1 MKSLFCILLSMLFLY
16 CPFEVIFAQSA
27 LTRALNAPR
36 PGDRIV
42 KQQIAYLEPEGT
54 GENIIW
60 DFSRQEL
67 VDGYYELKYSRYGD
81 TDSIVGTEQRTLH
94 YYKLSGDSLLLHGY
108 ENPTN
113 LINYRNP
120 EVLLIF
126 PFTYGDSF
134 TGYANSTGL
143 YNNLVRLH
151 VHGKSTVSVD
161 ACGTLILPEG
171 DTLRHVLR
179 VYTHRRSIAYP
190 VKTDKDTLSEV
201 LSADSIEYRLV
212 TDSVRME
219 SEIWRW
225 YAGGY
230 RYPVVESIRTCNY
243 IYNQPVQMASTSF
256 YYPPR
261 EQYYD
266 LASDP
271 LNQQLRDLKQKSE
284 DNQSGQTSH
293 KGNTED
299 VLRYNYYVDSD
310 NTLYLSYD
318 LREQGEIWIALY
330 DLQGRQLSSLRKETL
345 PAGGYRE
352 QLLLTNL
359 PGNEFLL
366 QIICNDKINGVKIVK
381 H

>member
-42 KQQIAYLEPEGT
+42 KQQIAYLEPGGT

-60 DFSRQEL
+60 DFSQQEL

-201 LSADSIEYRLV
+201 LPADSIEV
-212 TDSVRME
+212 NDVFHNFPKSVDG
-219 SEIWRW
+219 
-225 YAGGY
+225 YATKFGQWSTKVGADGKVYQWLKMPGSYGGKTGTF
-230 RYPVVESIRTCNY
+230 EY
-243 IYNQPVQMASTSF
+243 IKDANGIINHSF
-256 YYPPR
+256 FLIHPDYER
-261 EQYYD
+261 
-266 LASDP
+266 
-271 LNQQLRDLKQKSE
+271 NI
-284 DNQSGQTSH
+284 
-293 KGNTED
+293 
-299 VLRYNYYVDSD
+299 
-310 NTLYLSYD
+310 YL
-318 LREQGEIWIALY
+318 
-330 DLQGRQLSSLRKETL
+330 
-345 PAGGYRE
+345 
-352 QLLLTNL
+352 
-359 PGNEFLL
+359 F
-366 QIICNDKINGVKIVK
+366 
-381 H
+381 

>member
-1 MKSLFCILLSMLFLY
+1 MKNLLLLLLCS
-16 CPFEVIFAQSA
+16 PFGIIFAQPA
-27 LTRALNAPR
+27 LTGALNSPR

-42 KQQIAYLEPEGT
+42 KQQIVYLEPGAS
-54 GENIIW
+54 GNDAVW
-60 DFSRQEL
+60 DFSRQEA
-67 VDGYYELKYSRYGD
+67 VNADYELKYSRYGD
-81 TDSIVGTEQRTLH
+81 TDTIVGTEQRTLH

-113 LINYRNP
+113 LINYHNP

-126 PFTYGDSF
+126 PLAYGDSF
-134 TGYANSTGL
+134 TGYASSAGL
-143 YNNLVRLH
+143 YDNFSRLY

-171 DTLRHVLR
+171 DTLRDVLR
-179 VYTHRRSIAYP
+179 VYTHRRSIACP
-190 VKTDKDTLSEV
+190 VKADKDTLSEV
-201 LSADSIEYRLV
+201 LPADSIEYRIA
-212 TDSVRME
+212 TDSVRWE
-219 SEIWRW
+219 SETWRW

-230 RYPVVESIRTCNY
+230 RYPVVESIRTSNY
-243 IYNQPVQMASTSF
+243 LHNQPVQVASTSF
-256 YYPPR
+256 YYPPQ

-271 LNQQLRDLKQKSE
+271 LNQQLRDRKQESE
-284 DNQSGQTSH
+284 DDKSDQSSH

-299 VLRYNYYVDSD
+299 ILRYNYYVDTG

-318 LREQGEIWIALY
+318 LREQGEVWIALY

-345 PAGGYRE
+345 AAGGYRE
-352 QLLLTNL
+352 QLSLTNL
-359 PGNEFLL
+359 PGNEYLL
-366 QIICNDKINGVKIVK
+366 QIICNDKMNGVKIVK